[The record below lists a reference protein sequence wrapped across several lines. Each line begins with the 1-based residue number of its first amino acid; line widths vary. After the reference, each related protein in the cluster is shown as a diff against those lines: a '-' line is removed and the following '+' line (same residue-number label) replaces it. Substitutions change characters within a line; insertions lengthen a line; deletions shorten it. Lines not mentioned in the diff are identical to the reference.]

1 MRGIV
6 TSIAH
11 SIMVILAIIV
21 FWVWPVLTERDFT
34 FTCTK
39 ELSKSIC
46 IPKDY
51 AKIELPFTEK
61 PNQVGIIIDI
71 DDVLRIDDVTKTITF
86 STFFNV
92 EWNERRLNIQQDFG
106 ASFRPPN
113 TLGPVMVPMSTD
125 ILKDLWIPDILI
137 YNLKTYKVM
146 SVLNRLEGVWI
157 DSYKNVL
164 SSQATQITF
173 FCPMTFKKFPFDTH
187 SCKFQVGSYS
197 YDSSKMVFETR
208 SYGYSYRETNG
219 MALDYDIRMYSH
231 SYSKIR
237 HYSFP

>member
-46 IPKDY
+46 IPEDY

-86 STFFNV
+86 STYFNV

-113 TLGPVMVPMSTD
+113 YSGPVMVPMS
-125 ILKDLWIPDILI
+125 IEVLKDLWIPNVYM

-146 SVLNRLEGVWI
+146 NVLDRLEGVWI
-157 DSYKNVL
+157 DSDKNVL
-164 SSQATQITF
+164 YSQASHITF
-173 FCPMTFKKFPFDTH
+173 FCPMTFNKFPFDTH

-197 YDSSKMVFETR
+197 YDSSKMVFKTG
-208 SYGYSYRETNG
+208 SYGYSAKDSNSLT
-219 MALDYDIRMYSH
+219 LDYDIRMYSH
-231 SYSKIR
+231 GYSKIR
-237 HYSFP
+237 H